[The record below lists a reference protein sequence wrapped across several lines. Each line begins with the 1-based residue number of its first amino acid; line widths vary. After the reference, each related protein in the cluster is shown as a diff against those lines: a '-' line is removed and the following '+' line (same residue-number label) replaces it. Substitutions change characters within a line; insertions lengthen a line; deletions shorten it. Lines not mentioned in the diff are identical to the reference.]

1 MEEFKS
7 FAFKSS
13 FGYNSTIREGKIYN
27 FYGTGAE
34 ITKNPN
40 YIKLQTRNLNR
51 IYKAIQK
58 DF

>member
-1 MEEFKS
+1 MRVRVVD
-7 FAFKSS
+7 SS
-13 FGYNSTIREGKIYN
+13 GKIYN